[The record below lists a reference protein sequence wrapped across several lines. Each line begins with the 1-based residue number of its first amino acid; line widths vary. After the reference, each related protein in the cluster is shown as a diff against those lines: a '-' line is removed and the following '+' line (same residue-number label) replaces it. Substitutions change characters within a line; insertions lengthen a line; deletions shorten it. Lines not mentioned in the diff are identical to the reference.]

1 MQNTSLRGYAVP
13 NNGSGYLL
21 AECSGQICVFGLAK
35 SNLARLKYK
44 HYLPVRCQL
53 PASSLEI
60 NAIIITLL
68 FAFVA
73 VFRLGKSVDCIRSA
87 QSSIHLLDPFLRTVL
102 TINHLNRAGFLLID
116 HYLWLG
122 KTGWKTV
129 DQKWEFQSARFYL
142 ATIMLSII
150 RDLYAL
156 HLTAIQLANAR
167 RNDKDQAGSA
177 PPVQKLHKALSANVP
192 ATLDLVKN
200 LFDFVIPA
208 TKLGYIPG
216 KHNGVL
222 GFCGL
227 MSSLIGAY
235 QIARPEIKLK
245 PN

>member
-1 MQNTSLRGYAVP
+1 M
-13 NNGSGYLL
+13 
-21 AECSGQICVFGLAK
+21 
-35 SNLARLKYK
+35 
-44 HYLPVRCQL
+44 
-53 PASSLEI
+53 
-60 NAIIITLL
+60 
-68 FAFVA
+68 
-73 VFRLGKSVDCIRSA
+73 
-87 QSSIHLLDPFLRTVL
+87 HLLDPFLRITL

-122 KTGWKTV
+122 KVGWKKV

-142 ATIMLSII
+142 ATIMLSIL

-156 HLTAIQLANAR
+156 HMTMVQLANAR
-167 RNDKDQAGSA
+167 IKDNKGGRQSSA
-177 PPVQKLHKALSANVP
+177 VVAPVQEIRNALVTNVP
-192 ATLDLVKN
+192 ATVDLVKN

-227 MSSLIGAY
+227 MSSVIGAY
-235 QIARPEIKLK
+235 QVARPEIKLK

>member
-1 MQNTSLRGYAVP
+1 MDWYIQFTGKTAGRDKVYRTLQYACKLLGWSLDELNYSP
-13 NNGSGYLL
+13 HLI
-21 AECSGQICVFGLAK
+21 E
-35 SNLARLKYK
+35 NLSKLES
-44 HYLPVRCQL
+44 H
-53 PASSLEI
+53 AS
-60 NAIIITLL
+60 TGRK
-68 FAFVA
+68 F
-73 VFRLGKSVDCIRSA
+73 FRLGKSVDCIRSA